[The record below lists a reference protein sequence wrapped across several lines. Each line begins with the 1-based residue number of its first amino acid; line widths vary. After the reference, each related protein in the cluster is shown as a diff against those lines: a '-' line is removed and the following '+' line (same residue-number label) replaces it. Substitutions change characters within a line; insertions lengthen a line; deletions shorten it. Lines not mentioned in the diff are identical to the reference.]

1 MINLLRKNQRGLMLV
16 VAVLTIVAFIFLYNT
31 AQLDELASERNPII
45 YGQALTPGAI
55 DRQVKNYQLTLALGQ
70 YDLVSKLGGSGADQS
85 AALTDF
91 VWNLLVLQH
100 QARVLGV
107 QPTDMEVAAR
117 IKELPVFQVQGQFD
131 PLKYGAF
138 VSEQLTPRGFTER
151 QLEEVMRDTLRLEK
165 ISNIVESPAAV
176 GDLEIRDAA
185 RILQPVSGYF
195 VRFNTG
201 AFAPTVKVD
210 PAEVAAFFER
220 NQANLNTQETRAIRY
235 VAFEL
240 PAGSTLEGREKVE
253 ALQKLAD
260 SASRFAD
267 SLGAAPIEQAASS
280 KGLTTGALAAF
291 DRSGKFS
298 AAPDAG
304 DREKTLATALAPSAF
319 LLPGPGKASD
329 VIQSGDGFYIIELSE
344 LNAARPLTLPEATP
358 AIEVRLRQAKAEEML
373 NNSSA
378 QKLQKLRAAVG
389 SGTPF
394 EDAAKA
400 AGLEAEVFDNLSP
413 TSEAL
418 TPEQRRMLVSTISL
432 KDGEISGFERAPW
445 GGFSVYLKSRGP
457 LADADLDAKRAEI
470 RDGLLENKRGLLFAE
485 WIRISREEA
494 KISMPG
500 KPRS

>member
-1 MINLLRKNQRGLMLV
+1 MLV

-31 AQLDELASERNPII
+31 AQLDELASERNPTI

-70 YDLVSKLGGSGADQS
+70 YDLVSKMGGAGEDQS
-85 AALTDF
+85 AALTEF

-107 QPTDMEVAAR
+107 QPTDEEVAAR
-117 IKELPVFQVQGQFD
+117 IKALPIFQIQGQFD

-151 QLEEVMRDTLRLEK
+151 QLEEVMRDSLQLEK
-165 ISNIVESPAAV
+165 ISAIVESPAAV
-176 GDLEIRDAA
+176 GDLELRDAA

-195 VRFNTG
+195 IRFNTE
-201 AFAPTVKVD
+201 AIAPTVKVD
-210 PAEVAAFFER
+210 PSEVAAYFER
-220 NQANLNTQETRAIRY
+220 NQANLSTQETRAISY

-240 PAGSTLEGREKVE
+240 PAGNTLDGREKVD

-260 SASRFAD
+260 TATRFAD
-267 SLGAAPIEQAASS
+267 SLGAAPLGQAAAAA
-280 KGLTTGALAAF
+280 GLKTGAIAAF
-291 DRSGKFS
+291 DRAGNSSS
-298 AAPDAG
+298 APSAD
-304 DREKTLATALAPSAF
+304 EKKLAAALAPSAF

-329 VIQSGDGFYIIELSE
+329 VIQAGDGFYVIELSE
-344 LNAARPLTLPEATP
+344 LNAARPLTLQEASSP
-358 AIEVRLRQAKAEEML
+358 IEARLRQAKADEML

-378 QKLQKLRAAVG
+378 QKVQKLRVAVG

-394 EDAAKA
+394 ADAAKA
-400 AGLEAEVFDNLSP
+400 AGLEAEAFDNLVP
-413 TSEAL
+413 TNESL
-418 TPEQRRMLVSTISL
+418 TQEQRRMVVPTLSM

-457 LADADLDAKRAEI
+457 LADADFDAKRAEI

-485 WIRISREEA
+485 WLRMCREEA

-500 KPRS
+500 RPRS

>member
-1 MINLLRKNQRGLMLV
+1 MLV
-16 VAVLTIVAFIFLYNT
+16 IAVLTIVAFILLYNT
-31 AQLDELASERNPII
+31 AQLRDLASQRNPQI
-45 YGQALTPGAI
+45 YGQTLTPGAI

-70 YDLVSKLGGSGADQS
+70 YDLVSKLGGSGEDQS

-100 QARVLGV
+100 QSRVLGV
-107 QPTDMEVAAR
+107 QPTDEEVAAR
-117 IKELPVFQVQGQFD
+117 IKALPVFQIQGQFD
-131 PLKYGAF
+131 PLKYSAF

-151 QLEEVMRDTLRLEK
+151 QLEEVMRDSLRLEK
-165 ISNIVESPAAV
+165 ISAIVESPAAV
-176 GDLEIRDAA
+176 GDLELRDAA

-195 VRFNTG
+195 IRFNTE
-201 AFAPTVKVD
+201 AIAPTVKVD
-210 PAEVAAFFER
+210 PSEVAAYFER
-220 NQANLNTQETRAIRY
+220 NQPNLNTQETRAIRY

-240 PAGSTLEGREKVE
+240 PAGNTLDGREKVD

-260 SASRFAD
+260 TATRFAD
-267 SLGAAPIEQAASS
+267 SLGASPLEQAAASA
-280 KGLTTGALAAF
+280 GLKVEAIAAF
-291 DRSGKFS
+291 DRAGNFS
-298 AAPDAG
+298 SAPAAD
-304 DREKTLATALAPSAF
+304 EKKLASALAPSAF
-319 LLPGPGKASD
+319 LLSSTGKASD
-329 VIQSGDGFYIIELSE
+329 VIQAGDGFYVIELSE
-344 LNAARPLTLPEATP
+344 LNAARPLTLPEASS
-358 AIEVRLRQAKAEEML
+358 AIEARLRQAKADELL
-373 NNSSA
+373 NKSSA

-400 AGLEAEVFDNLSP
+400 AGLEAEVFDNLVP
-413 TSEAL
+413 TNESL
-418 TPEQRRMLVSTISL
+418 TQEQRRMVVPTLSM

-485 WIRISREEA
+485 WLRVCREEA

-500 KPRS
+500 RPRS

>member
-16 VAVLTIVAFIFLYNT
+16 IAVLTIVAFILLYNT
-31 AQLDELASERNPII
+31 AQLRDLASQRNPQI
-45 YGQALTPGAI
+45 YGQTLTPGAI

-70 YDLVSKLGGSGADQS
+70 YDLVSKLGGSGEDQS

-107 QPTDMEVAAR
+107 QPTDDEVAAR
-117 IKELPVFQVQGQFD
+117 IKALPVFQIQGQFD

-151 QLEEVMRDTLRLEK
+151 QLEEVMRDSLRLEK
-165 ISNIVESPAAV
+165 ISAIVESPAAV
-176 GDLEIRDAA
+176 GDLELRDAA

-195 VRFNTG
+195 IRFNTETV
-201 AFAPTVKVD
+201 APAVKVD
-210 PAEVAAFFER
+210 PSEVAAYFER
-220 NQANLNTQETRAIRY
+220 NQANLNTRETRGIRY
-235 VAFEL
+235 VAFTL
-240 PAGSTLEGREKVE
+240 PAGSTIDGHEKVE

-260 SASRFAD
+260 AATRFAD
-267 SLGAAPIEQAASS
+267 SLGASSLEQAASS
-280 KGLTTGALAAF
+280 AGLTVGTMPSFDREGNFSDGQAAGADKALA
-291 DRSGKFS
+291 S
-298 AAPDAG
+298 
-304 DREKTLATALAPSAF
+304 ALAPSAF
-319 LLPGPGKASD
+319 LLSGPGKASD
-329 VIQSGDGFYIIELSE
+329 VIQAGDGFYIIELTG
-344 LNAARPLTLPEATP
+344 LNAARPLTLAEASP
-358 AIEVRLRQAKAEEML
+358 AIEARLRQAKADEIL
-373 NNSSA
+373 NNSSV
-378 QKLQKLRAAVG
+378 QKLQQLRAAVG

-394 EDAAKA
+394 ADAAKA
-400 AGLEAEVFDNLSP
+400 AGLEAEAFDNLSP

-418 TPEQRRMLVSTISL
+418 TPEQRRMVVPTLSM

-485 WIRISREEA
+485 WLRVCREEA

-500 KPRS
+500 RPRS

>member
-1 MINLLRKNQRGLMLV
+1 MLV
-16 VAVLTIVAFIFLYNT
+16 VAILTIVAFIFLYNT
-31 AQLDELASERNPII
+31 AQLDELASERNPTI

-100 QARVLGV
+100 QSRVLGV
-107 QPTDMEVAAR
+107 QPTDEEVAAR
-117 IKELPVFQVQGQFD
+117 IKALPVFQIQGQFD

-151 QLEEVMRDTLRLEK
+151 QLEEVMRDALRLEK
-165 ISNIVESPAAV
+165 ISAIVESPAAV
-176 GDLEIRDAA
+176 GDFELRDAA
-185 RILQPVSGYF
+185 RILQPVSGWF
-195 VRFNTG
+195 IRFDTG
-201 AFAPTVKVD
+201 AIAPTVKVD
-210 PAEVAAFFER
+210 PSEVAAYFER
-220 NQANLNTQETRAIRY
+220 NQASLNTQETRAIRY

-240 PAGSTLEGREKVE
+240 PAGSTLDGREKVE

-260 SASRFAD
+260 TASRFAD
-267 SLGAAPIEQAASS
+267 SLGAAPLEQAASS
-280 KGLTTGALAAF
+280 AGLKTGALAAF
-291 DRSGKFS
+291 DRAGNSS
-298 AAPDAG
+298 PAPAAG
-304 DREKTLATALAPSAF
+304 EKALASALAPAAF

-329 VIQSGDGFYIIELSE
+329 VIQSGDGFYIIELTE
-344 LNAARPLTLPEATP
+344 LNASRPLTLPEASP
-358 AIEVRLRQAKAEEML
+358 AIEARLRQAKAEEML
-373 NNSSA
+373 SNSSA

-389 SGTPF
+389 AGTPF

-400 AGLEAEVFDNLSP
+400 AGLEAEAFDNLSP

-418 TPEQRRMLVSTISL
+418 TPEQRRMVVPTLSM

-485 WIRISREEA
+485 WIRVCREEA

-500 KPRS
+500 RPRS